1 MTEYEQDP
9 NINRTTEEVR
19 EQLKDLGIKAVLFD
33 LDDTLIFTTEIFAKY
48 MKEYV
53 EKVAEETG
61 LEFAIIDEAL
71 RRLNDAEFKR
81 VGVNPARWETVVQKM
96 AEELPEKR
104 GAIVNNL
111 GILMNIYIDEPRV
124 RVGAKETI
132 EALKA
137 AGVKVGLITHA
148 NVDWTWRKL
157 TSSGLID
164 CFDTIV
170 IADENGHKG
179 VQHWQEAMNN
189 LEVLPNECLV
199 VGDNLGGD
207 IIPTAKIGARTMWL
221 HKGSTWSLY
230 RTGEVPETT
239 ITIDEVNELLPALER
254 LR

>member
-1 MTEYEQDP
+1 MIEFERDP
-9 NINRTTEEVR
+9 NKNIATEEIR

-33 LDDTLIFTTEIFAKY
+33 LDDTLIYTTEIFAKY

-53 EKVAEETG
+53 EKVAGDTN
-61 LEFAIIDEAL
+61 LEFAQIDEAL
-71 RRLNDAEFKR
+71 RRLNDAEFKKM
-81 VGVNPARWETVVQKM
+81 GVNPARWETVVEKM

-104 GAIVNNL
+104 EAIINNL

-124 RVGAKETI
+124 RTGAKETI

-137 AGVKVGLITHA
+137 AGIKVALITHA

-157 TSSGLID
+157 TSSELID

-179 VQHWQEAMNN
+179 VQHWQEAMTN

-207 IIPTAKIGARTMWL
+207 VIPTANIGSRTMWL
-221 HKGSTWSLY
+221 HKGSTWSVY

-239 ITIDEVNELLPALER
+239 ITIDEVNELLSALKR